1 MERFLKTVLV
11 LPAVL
16 GGGLAIGQAGF
27 AQVGQLAA
35 ASNSS
40 VLNSSGSVLSGS
52 NSSVRSGSSAGNLA
66 DVPPLPPGKST
77 ILGGQIRNIDQVR
90 DQFVLHVYGEKPL
103 KVLYDERT
111 KIFRDGNRIPLLELS
126 PAEHASVQ
134 TTLDGSKVFAISVH
148 ILSQTPKGAFEG
160 RIESYEPGSGMLTLV
175 GAGSQ
180 GLFRVRIS
188 QDTAVSREGQTAF
201 TAKSRGQFD
210 LVPGALVS
218 LTFQS
223 DSKGQGTAQ
232 QITIL
237 ATPGASFVFVGTV
250 TALNVAGGY
259 LVVLDLGDE
268 RSYQIHFSSQDP
280 VVEKLHQGDRV
291 RIGADYN
298 GTRYEATEIG
308 KL

>member
-1 MERFLKTVLV
+1 LLAVVL
-11 LPAVL
+11 
-16 GGGLAIGQAGF
+16 GGLAIGQAGF
-27 AQVGQLAA
+27 AQAGQLA

-40 VLNSSGSVLSGS
+40 VPVSSVA
-52 NSSVRSGSSAGNLA
+52 NSSVRSASPAGNLA
-66 DVPPLPPGKST
+66 DIPPLPPGRST

-111 KIFRDGNRIPLLELS
+111 QIFRDGNRIPLLELA

-148 ILSQTPKGAFEG
+148 ILSQTPKGDFEG
-160 RIESYEPGSGMLTLV
+160 RIVSYEPGNGMLTLL

-180 GLFRVRIS
+180 GQFHVRVS
-188 QDTAVSREGQTAF
+188 QDTAVSREGQPAF
-201 TAKSRGQFD
+201 TAANRGQFD
-210 LVPGALVS
+210 LVGGALVS
-218 LTFQS
+218 LNFQS

-237 ATPGASFVFVGTV
+237 ATPGASFVFEGTV

-259 LVVLDLGDE
+259 LVVLDPRDE
-268 RSYQIHFSSQDP
+268 RSYQIHFSPRDP

-291 RIGADYN
+291 KIGADYD